1 MNPTPSRQRGL
12 TLVELA
18 VVGAITALLAGTA
31 APRLQGLLDARRL
44 DGAAT
49 QLATDLQFARGEAV
63 SRNQPVRISFHADAA
78 SATSCYV
85 IHTGL
90 AAQCSCGASGAASC
104 SGGAQQI
111 KTVRWTAADRVS
123 LQANAGSM
131 LFDPLHGTSTPT
143 GTLRVIASDGRAVH
157 HVVNV
162 MGRIR
167 SCSPQAAM
175 TGYRAC

>member
-31 APRLQGLLDARRL
+31 APRLQGLLDGRRL
-44 DGAAT
+44 EGAAT
-49 QLATDLQFARGEAV
+49 QLATDLQFARSEAV
-63 SRNQPVRISFHADAA
+63 SRNQAVRISFHADAA
-78 SATSCYV
+78 SAASCYV

-111 KTVRWTAADRVS
+111 KTVRWTAVDRVS